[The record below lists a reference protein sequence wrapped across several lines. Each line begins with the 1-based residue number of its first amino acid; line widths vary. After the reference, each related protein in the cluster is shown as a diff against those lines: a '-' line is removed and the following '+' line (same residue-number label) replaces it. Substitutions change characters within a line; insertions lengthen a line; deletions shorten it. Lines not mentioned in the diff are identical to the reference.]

1 MRKTAT
7 AEPHRQFE
15 FPVPIRL
22 RNLNMTK
29 RPLFA
34 AIGLVCLLAGCSTTG
49 GVAPPPPASFGYAY
63 VWGGAPPEPYYS
75 NAVRLLEAGT
85 VQVLRTSI
93 DRVEL
98 ACGRNRTDYGWFG
111 AACMMTGNATGTHFV
126 VIAQEITDP
135 AAIRNIMVH
144 EIAHTRQ
151 AGGWSGDHPGAM
163 KPLGHLDNCIRTMN
177 AEGLTVRQMGLLC
190 NLYSGAPL
198 RTQAER
204 DRWAAMR

>member
-1 MRKTAT
+1 
-7 AEPHRQFE
+7 
-15 FPVPIRL
+15 
-22 RNLNMTK
+22 MTK

-34 AIGLVCLLAGCSTTG
+34 AVGLVCLLAGCSTTG
-49 GVAPPPPASFGYAY
+49 GLSAAPTPASFAYAH

-75 NAVRLLEAGT
+75 NAVRLLDTGA
-85 VQVLRTSI
+85 VQVLRVPL

-111 AACMMTGNATGTHFV
+111 AACMMTGNATNVHFV
-126 VIAQEITDP
+126 VIASEITDP
-135 AAIRNIMVH
+135 TTIRNIMVH

-151 AGGWSGDHPGAM
+151 AGGWSADHEGAQ

-177 AEGLTVRQMGLLC
+177 AEGLTVRQMGMLC
-190 NLYSGAPL
+190 NLYAGAPL
-198 RTQAER
+198 RTQSER

>member
-1 MRKTAT
+1 MARHARS
-7 AEPHRQFE
+7 A
-15 FPVPIRL
+15 VAL
-22 RNLNMTK
+22 L
-29 RPLFA
+29 
-34 AIGLVCLLAGCSTTG
+34 LVALAGCSTTG
-49 GVAPPPPASFGYAY
+49 GGAVPPPPPSFAYAY

-75 NAVRLLEAGT
+75 AAVRLYEAGT

-93 DRVEL
+93 DRVEA

-126 VIAQEITDP
+126 VIAEEITDP
-135 AAIRNIMVH
+135 MTIRNIMIH

-151 AGGWSGDHPGAM
+151 AGGWSANHEGAM
-163 KPLGHLDNCIRTMN
+163 KPIGHLDNCIRTMN
-177 AEGLTVRQMGLLC
+177 AEGLTVRQMGMLC
-190 NLYSGAPL
+190 NLYAGAPL